1 LDESAHRIS
10 FLLAI
15 HATEAF
21 RQHATGLDRNI
32 DVNRLF
38 NSPHLTF
45 SRGGR
50 GKQSDRKSHRLSHH
64 YRSRR
69 LAR

>member
-1 LDESAHRIS
+1 MNRAHRIS

-38 NSPHLTF
+38 NS
-45 SRGGR
+45 RGGR